1 MRRLTSLGVAVSL
14 ALAAAPAMATAVEP
28 AVTEAAVTELGGTLP
43 GGATWAAEL
52 PQDWNGTLVLYSHGF
67 RPGPDNPAWDPGFD
81 STAQALTD
89 RGFAVAS
96 SSYAAPGWAL
106 GTAVADQLGTL
117 AAFASAAGEPA
128 RTIAFGTS
136 MGGLVSSLIAETPDS
151 GVDGAVSTCGLL
163 GGGINLNNY
172 QLDGIH
178 ALAELLLPGTQLQL
192 TGFRTAEE
200 AAVTI
205 NALMGAVQ
213 QAQATP
219 EGRAR
224 LALAGALMNTPTWF
238 SGDTAPGRK
247 DYAAQQ
253 EAQYNWLLQTIP
265 FVVGSRVSIVQAA
278 DGDSGWNQGVDYGSL
293 LWASEQRRQVKALY
307 RSAGMDLQGDLGTL
321 TAAADIP
328 PDPQALEWMD
338 RTSTPHGELLMPV
351 LTMHTLAD
359 ILAPVEYMEDYEE
372 TVADAGAGR
381 LLRQAYIERTG
392 HCTFTDAERVAAV
405 LAMDERLETGR
416 WAKLAEPRQLDRSA
430 ESLGLGEAD
439 FIRYRPAEFVNDR
452 EYGQVPGDDGGG
464 NDSEDGGGD
473 EDGHG
478 HGHGHG
484 KGS

>member
-1 MRRLTSLGVAVSL
+1 MGVAVSL
-14 ALAAAPAMATAVEP
+14 ALAWAPATATAAEP
-28 AVTEAAVTELGGTLP
+28 AVTELGGTLP
-43 GGATWAAEL
+43 GGATWAAQL
-52 PQDWNGTLVLYSHGF
+52 PQDWNGKLVLYSHGF
-67 RPGPDNPAWDPGFD
+67 RPGPDNPAEDPGFE
-81 STAQALTD
+81 STAQALTA

-96 SSYAAPGWAL
+96 SSYADTGWAL
-106 GTAVADQLGTL
+106 GTAVEDQLGTL
-117 AAFASAAGEPA
+117 AAFSASAGEPV

-178 ALAELLLPGTQLQL
+178 ALAELLLPGAELQL

-200 AAVTI
+200 AGVTI
-205 NALMGAVQ
+205 NALMGAVE

-238 SGDTAPGRK
+238 SGDTEPGRN

-265 FVVGSRVSIVQAA
+265 FVVGSRASIVNAA
-278 DGDSGWNQGVDYGSL
+278 DGDSGWNQGVDYRAL
-293 LWASEQRRQVKALY
+293 LRDSEQRQQVKALY
-307 RSAGMDLQGDLGTL
+307 RSAGLDLRRDLRTI
-321 TAAADIP
+321 TSTADIA
-328 PDPQALEWMD
+328 PDPEALDWMD
-338 RTSTPHGELLMPV
+338 RTSTPHGNLLMPV

-359 ILAPVEYMEDYEE
+359 ILAPVEYMEEYAE
-372 TVADAGAGR
+372 TVRDAGAGP
-381 LLRQAYIERTG
+381 LLRQSYVERTG
-392 HCTFTDAERVAAV
+392 HCTFTDAERVGAV
-405 LAMDERLETGR
+405 LAMDERLDTGR
-416 WAKLAEPRQLDRSA
+416 WGNLADPRRLDRAA

-452 EYGQVPGDDGGG
+452 SYPQDP
-464 NDSEDGGGD
+464 
-473 EDGHG
+473 GHG

-484 KGS
+484 PGKGHGHGDGHGHGPGKGR